1 MLHDLKIDELLDKVD
16 SRYGLAVASA
26 KRARQINEYTATL
39 GLNDALGIPGP
50 QVHTRSQHPLSIA
63 IEELR
68 EDKLEIG
75 FRMPPEENEEAE
87 YLSVPV
93 HSPAFLF
100 ERTTQ
105 SEQGEVVEFVRSVY
119 RGDRYRLVTELRPA
133 LRKRGRKGCRPRERG
148 RRGTSASSAGTGDAS
163 NLPAPRAGQEDG

>member
-26 KRARQINEYTATL
+26 KRARQINEYTSTL

-68 EDKLEIG
+68 QNKLQISFRQSTEDVEEEVGAADGDDFIS
-75 FRMPPEENEEAE
+75 PPSGAG
-87 YLSVPV
+87 VPQETEV
-93 HSPAFLF
+93 DSGAPGD
-100 ERTTQ
+100 E
-105 SEQGEVVEFVRSVY
+105 GE
-119 RGDRYRLVTELRPA
+119 GA
-133 LRKRGRKGCRPRERG
+133 
-148 RRGTSASSAGTGDAS
+148 A
-163 NLPAPRAGQEDG
+163 